1 MKKALISGISGQDG
15 SYLTELL
22 FEKGYE
28 VHGLLRRSS
37 TGNLKNIKHII
48 KDVNIHIGDLTDS
61 TSINRIIR
69 DVMPD
74 EIYNL
79 GAFTHVGQSFKNPEY
94 IMQVNGLG
102 CLYLLEAIRNIK
114 PNIRFYQAS
123 TSELFGDVEE
133 VPQDENT
140 RFNPVSPYGVSKQA
154 AYYYTKIY
162 REAYNLFA
170 CNGILFNHESPRRS
184 DDFVSKKIIK
194 AVVNIS
200 KGKQDKLYLGNLDA
214 KRDWGYAKDYVEA
227 MWLILQQ
234 DQADDFVIATNE
246 THTVREFVELA
257 FKEVGINIDWMGRG
271 GLTERGFDLNTG
283 EILIEIKEEFYRPLD
298 VNILQ
303 GNYAKAEH
311 VLKWRP
317 KVKFNELIKL
327 MISKE
332 LNENNKEQTWDKMLK
347 ENPHRTNAGGYG
359 SDGQWYEC

>member
-15 SYLTELL
+15 SYLAELL
-22 FEKGYE
+22 LEKDYE

-37 TGNLKNIKHII
+37 TGNLKNVKHLDIE
-48 KDVNIHIGDLTDS
+48 IHIGDLTDS

-69 DVMPD
+69 EIMPD
-74 EIYNL
+74 EVYNL
-79 GAFTHVGQSFKNPEY
+79 GAFTHVGQSFKNSEY
-94 IMQVNGLG
+94 VMQVNGLG
-102 CLYLLEAIRNIK
+102 CLYLLEAIKNAKKERKYIK
-114 PNIRFYQAS
+114 YYQAS
-123 TSELFGDVEE
+123 TSELFGNAEE
-133 VPQDENT
+133 TPQSENT
-140 RFNPVSPYGVSKQA
+140 RFNPVSPYGISKQV

-194 AVVNIS
+194 AVINIS

-214 KRDWGYAKDYVEA
+214 RRDWGYAKDYVEA
-227 MWLILQQ
+227 IWLILQQ

-257 FKEVGINIDWMGRG
+257 FKEVGINIDWDGQ
-271 GLTERGFDLNTG
+271 GLYETGYDINTG
-283 EILIEIKEEFYRPLD
+283 KILIGVKEEFYRPLD

-303 GNYAKAEH
+303 GNYAKAEQ
-311 VLKWRP
+311 VLKWQP

-327 MISKE
+327 MIEDE
-332 LNENNKEQTWDKMLK
+332 LK
-347 ENPHRTNAGGYG
+347 
-359 SDGQWYEC
+359 